1 MAINTRTLVLAAA
14 VENAAGIPLKKGLP
28 IALIAST
35 MGSMQ
40 GLVVALLL
48 GQSFKGSSAPT
59 GFSIVA
65 PGGTSTTP
73 VPVPSAGAPR
83 IKHLGINDT
92 GDLEI
97 DGENFG
103 TRKTHVTLAFAW
115 PAGSHHMTTE
125 TMPLARHKG
134 IDLSDEIISIPVS
147 DLPDATAG
155 MKVAVVVSVNGV
167 ASNSKDIDMPA
178 A

>member
-14 VENAAGIPLKKGLP
+14 VENAAGIPLQKGLP

-65 PGGTSTTP
+65 PGGTSATP
-73 VPVPSAGAPR
+73 APSAGAPK
-83 IKHLGINDT
+83 IKHLQINDSEE
-92 GDLEI
+92 LEI

-125 TMPLARHKG
+125 TIPLARQKG
-134 IDLSDEIISIPVS
+134 IDLSDETISIPIS
-147 DLPDATAG
+147 DLPGATAG
-155 MKVAVVVSVNGV
+155 VKVAVVVSVNGV
-167 ASNSKDIDMPA
+167 ASNSKDIDIPA
-178 A
+178 

>member
-14 VENAAGIPLKKGLP
+14 VENAAGIPLQKGLP

-48 GQSFKGSSAPT
+48 GQSFKRSSAPT

-73 VPVPSAGAPR
+73 VPSAGAPK
-83 IKHLGINDT
+83 IKHLRINDT
-92 GDLEI
+92 SGNLEI

-134 IDLSDEIISIPVS
+134 IDLSDEIISIPIS
-147 DLPDATAG
+147 DLPEATAG
-155 MKVAVVVSVNGV
+155 VKVAVVVIVNSV
-167 ASNSKDIDMPA
+167 ASNTRDIDFPA
-178 A
+178 